1 MCCALHLSQAHYW
14 QSRIDRNT
22 IDQIKYLN
30 NPPALV
36 GSVLELMLTLL
47 HKYGTPSSA
56 TEQEKFTLMS
66 ETMPRKHSLSLK
78 GNSGKMDKDH
88 WLSLQQALG
97 DSQHFL
103 DLLNSLK
110 WEDGLPPEAVNLIE
124 SKIATTGNTDGRM
137 SNLLRWDTAMA
148 VGERGGTAMGRTPG
162 SGDGGGGGGSSSTF
176 VSPNLITVAAAKH
189 AAEAASFMCGFA
201 ASIVEHQKSIEPHRQ
216 AKERVAKLRNN
227 VAGIKTLFIY
237 DIIYTHVG
245 IFSCSSA
252 KGSCP
257 AT

>member
-47 HKYGTPSSA
+47 HKYGMPSSA
-56 TEQEKFTLMS
+56 SEQERSTLMP
-66 ETMPRKHSLSLK
+66 ETMPRKHSLSVK

-148 VGERGGTAMGRTPG
+148 VGERGGTAMGKTSG
-162 SGDGGGGGGSSSTF
+162 GGDGGGGGGSSSTF
-176 VSPNLITVAAAKH
+176 ISPNLITVAAAKH
-189 AAEAASFMCGFA
+189 AAEAASFMCEFA
-201 ASIVEHQKSIEPHRQ
+201 TSIVQYQRSIEPHRQ
-216 AKERVAKLRNN
+216 AKERVAKLRDN
-227 VAGIKTLFIY
+227 VAGIKYYLFMISFTLMWG
-237 DIIYTHVG
+237 V
-245 IFSCSSA
+245 FSCSSA